1 LKSTTENGVYEENTD
16 LIAADLFDGYDDEN
30 LDGFYFDENDENDNY
45 DGISN
50 VSKNNHTDDLKEVEG
65 YFAVF
70 DGHCGAQAAT
80 YLQENLHHTIINHSS
95 YNTNIDQAII
105 ESCVSTDE
113 KILSE
118 CKHKNNYSGTTALGA
133 IIRGTELVV
142 FNIGRLGIERI
153 MH

>member
-1 LKSTTENGVYEENTD
+1 LKSTTEIGAYGESADSV
-16 LIAADLFDGYDDEN
+16 AADLFDGYDDEN
-30 LDGFYFDENDENDNY
+30 LDGFYFDECDENKNY
-45 DGISN
+45 DDIPI
-50 VSKNNHTDDLKEVEG
+50 VSKNNHTDNLEEG

-80 YLQENLHHTIINHSS
+80 YLQENLHHTIINHPS
-95 YNTNIDQAII
+95 YDTNIDQAIT

-142 FNIGRLGIERI
+142 FNIGRLGTERI
-153 MH
+153 IS